1 MNKISVLEYLK
12 NNLLFLDGGMGT
24 LLQAQGLKPG
34 ELPER
39 WNISHPDI
47 IQNVH
52 KSYYDAGSNVVS
64 TNTFGANSLKFSDTE
79 LEEIISSA
87 VKNVE
92 KAKVSSTGN
101 QEKFIALDMGPT
113 GKLLKPF
120 GDLDFEDAVEVFAK
134 TVKLGVKYGVDL
146 IFIETMNDSYE
157 TKAALLAAKENSDL
171 PVFVSNAYSEDGK
184 LMTGASPAAMVALL
198 EGMHADAIGV
208 NCSLGPKALLPIVEE
223 YVKYAS
229 IPVLLKPNAGLPK
242 SVNGQTVFDVSPEEF
257 AEDVLIAIK
266 KGARIAGGCCGTTP
280 KYIEAL
286 ANKVAANKTSLPLEI
301 LPKNI
306 ACVSSRTHIVE
317 FKDDPILIGERINP
331 TGKSVSNKLL

>member
-1 MNKISVLEYLK
+1 MSKNNVLEYLK

-39 WNISHPDI
+39 WNISRPDI

-79 LEEIISSA
+79 LEEIISA
-87 VKNVE
+87 AIKNVE
-92 KAKVSSTGN
+92 TAKSSSVGN
-101 QEKFIALDMGPT
+101 QEKFIALDIGPT

-134 TVKLGVKYGVDL
+134 TVKLGVKYGADL
-146 IFIETMNDSYE
+146 ILIETMNDSYE

-208 NCSLGPKALLPIVEE
+208 NCSLGPKALLPIVF
-223 YVKYAS
+223 
-229 IPVLLKPNAGLPK
+229 
-242 SVNGQTVFDVSPEEF
+242 VFDGSDNDFKPEQ
-257 AEDVLIAIK
+257 
-266 KGARIAGGCCGTTP
+266 
-280 KYIEAL
+280 
-286 ANKVAANKTSLPLEI
+286 PL
-301 LPKNI
+301 K
-306 ACVSSRTHIVE
+306 A
-317 FKDDPILIGERINP
+317 
-331 TGKSVSNKLL
+331 